1 MYIMTIQ
8 TTTISKLIQISI
20 IIGLG
25 TTATTF
31 IGGMVFPAQQDWRD
45 LASYSIL
52 GTIISAHYAI
62 QNSRLLF

>member
-1 MYIMTIQ
+1 MPFNN
-8 TTTISKLIQISI
+8 ISSLIQLSI

-31 IGGMVFPAQQDWRD
+31 MGGMICPNQRDWRD
-45 LASYSIL
+45 FASIGVL

-62 QNSRLLF
+62 QNAKFLF